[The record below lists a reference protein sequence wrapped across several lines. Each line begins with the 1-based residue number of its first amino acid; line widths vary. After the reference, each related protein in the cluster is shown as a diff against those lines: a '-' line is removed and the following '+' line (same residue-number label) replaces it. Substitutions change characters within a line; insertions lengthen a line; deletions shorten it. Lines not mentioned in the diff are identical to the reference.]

1 MKKKIFVLTVCF
13 MFLISLPILAGEGWS
28 LGQSIT
34 PTGLGS
40 GLDDTAETIL
50 GTMQWIGYFIA
61 ILMLIWA
68 GIRFTTSSAA
78 EKVKAKETLW
88 PMVIGAILIA
98 GASTIAYFIFNL

>member
-1 MKKKIFVLTVCF
+1 MKKKIFVLAICF
-13 MFLISLPILAGEGWS
+13 MFLISLPILAGEEWS
-28 LGQSIT
+28 LGQSTT

-40 GLDDTAETIL
+40 GLDDTARTIL
-50 GTMQWIGYFIA
+50 GTMQWIGYLIA

-98 GASTIAYFIFNL
+98 GATWIASAIFSL